1 MASQSP
7 PLTVRRSSA
16 RLAAVQAL
24 YQIAVVGTDAET
36 VLGEFV
42 RFRLDTELDGDR
54 FVSPDKPLFARIV
67 RGAVSRR
74 NDIDPLVEGALDPPW
89 TNDIDPLVEGALDPP
104 WTVARLEVLLRAVL
118 QAGCW
123 ELLENADTSPAI
135 IITDYVDVAHA
146 FFGGREPAM
155 VNAVLDRVARQLR
168 TEELAPAPGS

>member
-67 RGAVSRR
+67 RGTVNRR
-74 NDIDPLVEGALDPPW
+74 D
-89 TNDIDPLVEGALDPP
+89 DIDPLVEGALDPP
-104 WTVARLEVLLRAVL
+104 WTVDRLEVLLRVVL

>member
-7 PLTVRRSSA
+7 PPTVRRSSA

-42 RFRLDTELDGDR
+42 RFRLDTDLDGDR

-67 RGAVSRR
+67 RGAVNRR
-74 NDIDPLVEGALDPPW
+74 NDIDPLVES
-89 TNDIDPLVEGALDPP
+89 ALDPP
-104 WTVARLEVLLRAVL
+104 WTVERLEVLLRVVL

-146 FFGGREPAM
+146 FFGGREPGM

-168 TEELAPAPGS
+168 TEELEPVRGS

>member
-89 TNDIDPLVEGALDPP
+89 TL
-104 WTVARLEVLLRAVL
+104 ARLEVLLRAVL

-123 ELLENADTSPAI
+123 ELLENADTSSAI

>member
-67 RGAVSRR
+67 RGTVSRR
-74 NDIDPLVEGALDPPW
+74 DDIDPLVQ
-89 TNDIDPLVEGALDPP
+89 GALDPP
-104 WTVARLEVLLRAVL
+104 WTVDRLEVLLRVVL

-146 FFGGREPAM
+146 FFGGREPGM